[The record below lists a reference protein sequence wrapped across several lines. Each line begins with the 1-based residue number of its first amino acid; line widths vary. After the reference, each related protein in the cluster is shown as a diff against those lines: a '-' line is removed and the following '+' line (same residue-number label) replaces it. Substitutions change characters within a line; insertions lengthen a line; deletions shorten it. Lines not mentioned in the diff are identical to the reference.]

1 MIEAIGGALLSGA
14 ISGATKSIFGGGSG
28 AAGVQGI
35 QGGHGFIRKDP
46 RQQAFENL
54 QLAQRMADDAQAALA
69 GSERHPITG
78 APPSEIAEKAKYN
91 QLVADALDKIGGPEE
106 LAKLFNED
114 RKFKNVYYETNFV

>member
-1 MIEAIGGALLSGA
+1 MIQAIGGALLSGA

-54 QLAQRMADDAQAALA
+54 EMVQRMSPTAQPHEA
-69 GSERHPITG
+69 GAVKP
-78 APPSEIAEKAKYN
+78 APDSPGYARIVQDE
-91 QLVADALDKIGGPEE
+91 LMADAIAKIGGPEQ
-106 LAKLFNED
+106 LARLLSED
-114 RKFKNVYYETNFV
+114 PAFSAYSESRFI

>member
-1 MIEAIGGALLSGA
+1 MIQAIGGALLSGA

-78 APPSEIAEKAKYN
+78 APPREIRAKAEYDR
-91 QLVADALDKIGGPEE
+91 LVADAIAKIGGPEQ
-106 LAKLFNED
+106 LARLLSED
-114 RKFKNVYYETNFV
+114 PAFSAYSESRFI